1 MSFTRQIREE
11 IAAARPK
18 NRCCRSAIRSG
29 MLFGVWDGSPSDLV
43 EDARLIYFRI
53 TSGLYPKEIP
63 SDALAYPVI
72 PEEQFVCEN
81 CRWNFVK
88 GVFLSCGTVS
98 KPESSYHA
106 EMLIRGEERAAALAA
121 LLESLGQIPGVIAR
135 KNGKYGVY
143 FKNSEE
149 ISDFLGFLGAGK
161 AVFRL
166 LDAKI
171 YRDLRNEANRV
182 SNCEL
187 ANIRHTVD
195 ASAEQM
201 KAIRIIIDRGAEVNL
216 SDELRQTFDL
226 RAAFPDDTLSE
237 LAEKHVPKITKSGVN
252 HRLRRIVD
260 FAGTLL

>member
-1 MSFTRQIREE
+1 MSFSRQIREE
-11 IAAARPK
+11 IAAAKPK
-18 NRCCRSAIRSG
+18 SACCRSALRSG
-29 MLFGVWDGSPSDLV
+29 ILFGVWDGSPSDLT
-43 EDARLIYFRI
+43 EDVRITYFRI
-53 TSGLYPKEIP
+53 TSELYPKGEP
-63 SDALAYPVI
+63 SEALAYRDV
-72 PEEQFVCEN
+72 PETDFTCEN

-88 GVFLSCGTVS
+88 GVFLACGTVS
-98 KPESSYHA
+98 RPESSYHV
-106 EMLIRGEERAAALAA
+106 EMLIRGKDRAAAFAG
-121 LLESLGQIPGVIAR
+121 LLTGLGMQPGITAR

-149 ISDFLGFLGAGK
+149 ISDFLGFMGAGK

-171 YRDLRNEANRV
+171 FRDLRNDANRV

-187 ANIRHTVD
+187 ANIRRTVN

-201 KAIRIIIDRGAEVNL
+201 KAIRLIIDRGAEVNL
-216 SDELRQTFDL
+216 PDELRQTFDL

-260 FAGTLL
+260 FAGTL